1 MRHLII
7 VLVLFA
13 AVSISAQTKAAPPK
27 VAANP
32 IAEAKAP
39 ADRLP
44 VKRVVLY
51 KNGVGYFEHTGQ
63 VHGTQELSIDFTSG
77 QLNDVIKSLTVL
89 DLGQG
94 KISGVRYNSTAPL
107 SERLKGL
114 RLPVGE
120 ETTLSGFLAALRGAR
135 VEIRSG
141 AASATGRLLSVD
153 ERDIKKGEFTT
164 TVTEASVVSD
174 SGEVRLFEVTP
185 STSIRIV
192 EHDLNMEVG
201 KYMGLVSST
210 RERDV
215 RRMIISAEGT
225 GDRPLFVSYIS
236 EVPIWKSTYR
246 IVLPTDPK
254 AKPLLQG
261 WAIVDNTVGEDWKD
275 VQLSLVAGAPQ
286 SFIQQIAQPYYSR
299 RPSVAM
305 PQAFQLSPQTHEET
319 IESANAPPPP
329 PAAGLTDYESRGL
342 ASKTERLGSGG
353 GVYRVGGGVGS
364 GVGGGVIGGAISG
377 PKQFDRL
384 QTMSKLNRPPSTTES
399 VDVAAQASAVE
410 SEAEGKD
417 LGDLFEYNLKQRVT
431 IGKNQSALVPIV
443 HANIEADKVSLWNP
457 SYPRALRAVWVN
469 NTSGLSLDA
478 GTFNILEDNT
488 FAGEGLLDVIKPG
501 EKRLLSY
508 AVDQGIH
515 IDAQS
520 KYSSERVTRVRI
532 VHGVLTQTRGQ
543 REKRTYTIRNAD
555 AKPRNVVIEH
565 PVRAGWKLMSEVKPL
580 ESTASYHRFR
590 IPVEANKTSELLVEE
605 LRPTDTTI
613 QVSNISDEEVT
624 LLLRQQTI
632 SPELEKTLRA
642 IIAQRS
648 EMSGFEMQIQN
659 RRRETNDISQDQ
671 QRLRENMKA
680 LKGTAE
686 EKALTQRYASQLN
699 QQEDRLATVRKEIE
713 TLEPQRDKSQEKL
726 SQMIEDISM
735 DVTM

>member
-13 AVSISAQTKAAPPK
+13 AVSISAQTKAAQPK
-27 VAANP
+27 IAAPP
-32 IAEAKAP
+32 IADAKP
-39 ADRLP
+39 ASDRLP

-107 SERLKGL
+107 AERLKGL

-153 ERDIKKGEFTT
+153 ERQIIRDGDVIS

-174 SGEVRLFEVTP
+174 SGEVRVFEVTP
-185 STSIRIV
+185 SISIRIV

-215 RRMIISAEGT
+215 RRMIISAEGS

-305 PQAFQLSPQTHEET
+305 PLAFQLAPQTHEET
-319 IESANAPPPP
+319 LVTLSSPGATADVNGAFHGI
-329 PAAGLTDYESRGL
+329 GT
-342 ASKTERLGSGG
+342 GG
-353 GVYRVGGGVGS
+353 GTYKVGGGVGS

-399 VDVAAQASAVE
+399 VDVAAEASAVE

-457 SYPRALRAVWVN
+457 SHPRALRAVWVN

-565 PVRAGWKLMSEVKPL
+565 PVRAGWKLLSEIKPL

-624 LLLRQQTI
+624 LLLSQQTI

-699 QQEDRLATVRKEIE
+699 QQEDRLATVRKEVE
-713 TLEPQRDKSQEKL
+713 TLEAQREKSQEKL